1 MSHYLKEELY
11 ELISKNHKVF
21 DSLQQSSL
29 DGLWYLDLENPENEW
44 MNDKFWEILG
54 YDPKDKKPLSS
65 EWQDLIFPEDLQ
77 IAIQNL
83 EKHLKDPNYE
93 YCQIVRYK
101 HKNGSTVWVRCR
113 GMAIRD
119 KNGKPIRMLGAHNDL
134 TALKNIQQELKE
146 SKEFSELM
154 FDASEDIMFVKD
166 EKYRLVKANK
176 AMLNLYPKDIQQSV
190 IGTTTVEKFSVEEAK
205 LFLKYDKIAFDK
217 GSSRTIEYITTPTGE
232 KKVIDTYKVRFY
244 DKAGKPFILGIARDV
259 TQREALLESIKQ
271 SNVKLNYIAY
281 NDNLTKLLNRK
292 GFIKTAESSLRK
304 TKDNHFAALIMVDLD
319 NFKFINGSFGYAV
332 GDKLIITVANRL
344 RACLPE
350 NSIIGRSGGDDF
362 LILIKDQ
369 KNLQEIEDITK
380 KIIKE
385 ISIPIKIN
393 KNTITQSVSIGIAT
407 YPNTASNIEKLLQN
421 ADIAMY
427 SSKTMGKNT
436 YSHYSIDYDEATKR
450 HKSIE
455 RELLNIDM
463 SEFNVVY
470 HPQFDANTNIYGV
483 EALIRWNSP
492 ILGNVT
498 PDEFIPIAE
507 KNQTIE
513 KIGQW
518 IFKKTISDW
527 QELLKDNLVKDIKLS
542 INISS
547 IQLINNTFSDK
558 IIKFFDK
565 VDKNLITFEITETYL
580 LNDIEHT
587 RSIIN
592 KLNNKGFSFALDDF
606 GTGYSSLK
614 YLANLPI
621 KYLKI
626 DKSFVSDLDKENN
639 KAIIK
644 SIIHLANNLNK
655 KCVAEGVETG
665 EQLEFLKS
673 IGCDFYQG
681 FYFSKP
687 IPFIELKKLLQSF
700 QQTKLKK

>member
-54 YDPKDKKPLSS
+54 HNPRDKKPLSS

-77 IAIQNL
+77 IAMENL

-93 YCQIVRYK
+93 YSQIVRYR
-101 HKNGSTVWVRCR
+101 HKDGSTVWIRCR

-119 KNGKPIRMLGAHNDL
+119 ANGKPIRMLGAHNDL
-134 TALKNIQQELKE
+134 TKLKNIQQDLKE

-154 FDASEDIMFVKD
+154 FDASDDIMFVKD
-166 EKYRLVKANK
+166 ENYRLIKANK
-176 AMLNLYPKDIQQSV
+176 AMLNLYPKDMQNSV
-190 IGTTTVEKFSVEEAK
+190 IGTTTVEKFSAKEAD
-205 LFLKYDKIAFDK
+205 LFLKYDKIAFEK
-217 GSSRTIEYITTPTGE
+217 GSSRTIEHITTPAGE
-232 KKVIDTYKVRFY
+232 KIVIDTYKVRFY
-244 DKAGKPFILGIARDV
+244 NKAGKPYILGIARDV
-259 TQREALLESIKQ
+259 TERETLLQNIKEK
-271 SNVKLNYIAY
+271 NTKLNHIAY
-281 NDNLTKLLNRK
+281 NDELTKLYNRK
-292 GFIKTAESSLRK
+292 GFIKAAEKSLKK
-304 TKDNHFAALIMVDLD
+304 TKKGLLAALIMIDLD
-319 NFKFINGSFGYAV
+319 NFKFINGSFGYSA
-332 GDKLIITVANRL
+332 GDKLIINIANTL
-344 RACLPE
+344 KSCLPE

-362 LILIKDQ
+362 LVLIENQ
-369 KNLQEIEDITK
+369 KTIQEIEETAK
-380 KIIKE
+380 KVIKE
-385 ISIPIKIN
+385 ISTPIDIN
-393 KNTITQSVSIGIAT
+393 KNTITQSVSIGIAS
-407 YPNTASNIEKLLQN
+407 YPDIASNIEKLLQN
-421 ADIAMY
+421 ADSAMHNA
-427 SSKTMGKNT
+427 KAMGKNI

-450 HKSIE
+450 RNNIE

-463 SEFNVVY
+463 REFNIVY
-470 HPQFDANTNIYGV
+470 HPQFDTDKNIYGV

-492 ILGNVT
+492 TLGNVT

-527 QELLKDNLVKDIKLS
+527 QKLLKDNLIGNIKLS

-547 IQLINNTFSDK
+547 IQLMNNEFSDK
-558 IIKFFDK
+558 IIQYFDK
-565 VDKNLITFEITETYL
+565 IDKKLITFEITETYL
-580 LNDIEHT
+580 LSDIEHT
-587 RSIIN
+587 KSIIN

-626 DKSFVSDLDKENN
+626 DKSFVNDFDKENN
-639 KAIIK
+639 RAIIK
-644 SIIHLANNLNK
+644 AIVQLASNLNK
-655 KCVAEGVETG
+655 KCVAEGVETA

-687 IPFIELKKLLQSF
+687 IPFIELKKLLQS
-700 QQTKLKK
+700 L

>member
-1 MSHYLKEELY
+1 MSHYLKKELY
-11 ELISKNHKVF
+11 DLISENHKIF
-21 DSLQQSSL
+21 DSLQKSSL
-29 DGLWYLDLENPENEW
+29 DGLWYWDLENPENEW
-44 MNDKFWEILG
+44 MNDRFWEILG
-54 YDPKDKKPLSS
+54 YDPKEKKPLTS
-65 EWQDLIFPEDLQ
+65 EWQHLIFPEDLQ
-77 IAIQNL
+77 TATQNL
-83 EKHLKDPNYE
+83 EKHLKDPNHE
-93 YCQIVRYK
+93 YSQIVRYK

-119 KNGKPIRMLGAHNDL
+119 KNGNPIRMFGAHNDL
-134 TALKNIQQELKE
+134 TALKNIQQDLKE

-166 EKYRLVKANK
+166 KNYRLIKANK
-176 AMLNLYPKDIQQSV
+176 AMLNLYPKDIQESV
-190 IGTTTVEKFSVEEAK
+190 IGTTTVEKFSAEDAK
-205 LFLKYDKIAFDK
+205 LFLKYDKIAFKK

-232 KKVIDTYKVRFY
+232 KIVIDTYKVRFCN
-244 DKAGKPFILGIARDV
+244 KAGEPFILGIARDV
-259 TQREALLESIKQ
+259 TEREALLQSIKEK
-271 SNVKLNYIAY
+271 NTKLNYIAY
-281 NDNLTKLLNRK
+281 NDELTKLLNRK
-292 GFIKTAESSLRK
+292 GFIKAAERSLK
-304 TKDNHFAALIMVDLD
+304 KANKNLLTALIMIDLD
-319 NFKFINGSFGYAV
+319 NFKFINGSFGYSV
-332 GDKLIITVANRL
+332 GDKLIVTIAKIL
-344 RACLPE
+344 RSCLPE

-362 LILIKDQ
+362 LVLIENQNNFQ
-369 KNLQEIEDITK
+369 KIEDITK
-380 KIIKE
+380 SIIKK
-385 ISIPIKIN
+385 ISTPIDIS
-393 KNTITQSVSIGIAT
+393 KNSITQSVSIGIAT
-407 YPNTASNIEKLLQN
+407 YPDIAPNIEKLLQN
-421 ADIAMY
+421 ADTAMHNAK
-427 SSKTMGKNT
+427 SMGKNI
-436 YSHYSIDYDEATKR
+436 YSNYSFDYDEATR
-450 HKSIE
+450 RRNSIE

-463 SEFNVVY
+463 REFNIVY
-470 HPQFDANTNIYGV
+470 HPQFDADMNIYGV

-492 ILGNVT
+492 NLGNVT

-527 QELLKDNLVKDIKLS
+527 QKLLKANLIDNIKLS

-547 IQLINNTFSDK
+547 IQLINNKFSDK

-565 VDKNLITFEITETYL
+565 IDKKLITFEITETYL
-580 LNDIEHT
+580 LSDINHT

-626 DKSFVSDLDKENN
+626 DKSFVSDFDRENN

-644 SIIHLANNLNK
+644 AIVQLANNLNK
-655 KCVAEGVETG
+655 KCVAEGVETA

-681 FYFSKP
+681 FYFSRP
-687 IPFIELKKLLQSF
+687 IPFIELKKLLQSL
-700 QQTKLKK
+700 QQTKPKK